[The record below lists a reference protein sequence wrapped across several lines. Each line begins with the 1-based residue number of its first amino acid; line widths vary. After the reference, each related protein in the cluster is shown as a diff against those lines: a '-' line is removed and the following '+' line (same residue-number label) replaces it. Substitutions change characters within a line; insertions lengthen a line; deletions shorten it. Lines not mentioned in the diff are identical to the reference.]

1 MKKVVLIL
9 VILVVLS
16 LSSCKKEPT
25 VLVGLNPG
33 VDTVEIN
40 EQWVDA
46 GAYLTVEDLYL
57 TGFSDDTVDTSS
69 LGEYEVTY
77 SILHDEKEYTIT
89 RMVQVS
95 DQIAPILS
103 ILEGVDTVSIGEAWI
118 NGGCQVTDNS
128 GETLTCTT
136 DTIVNI
142 VIAGVYEVIYTAED
156 SSGNEG
162 TITRIVTVV
171 E

>member
-1 MKKVVLIL
+1 MRKLVFVL

-16 LSSCKKEPT
+16 LASCQNTPE
-25 VLVGLNPG
+25 VLYGMNPG

-46 GAYLTVEDLYL
+46 GAYLTVSDVYL
-57 TGFSDDTVDTSS
+57 TEFSEDTVDTSS

-77 SILHDEKEYTIT
+77 SIVHDEIEYTIT
-89 RMVQVS
+89 RMVQVV
-95 DQIAPILS
+95 DQTVPILS
-103 ILEGVDTVSIGEAWI
+103 ILEGVDTIAMNVVWI
-118 NGGCQVTDNS
+118 DGGCTVMDNS
-128 GETLTCTT
+128 GETLICTT
-136 DTIVNI
+136 ESVVDVSTV
-142 VIAGVYEVIYTAED
+142 GVYEVLYTAED